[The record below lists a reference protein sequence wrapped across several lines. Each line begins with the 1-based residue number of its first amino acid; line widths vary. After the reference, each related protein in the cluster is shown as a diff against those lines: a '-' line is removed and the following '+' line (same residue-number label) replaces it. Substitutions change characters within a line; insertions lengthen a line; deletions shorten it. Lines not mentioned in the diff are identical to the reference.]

1 MSDFRM
7 SLQSSGPLHEQNT
20 SVPGVHQK
28 FSRLSAVAT
37 TENVAN
43 IAASAN
49 PSSSGSL
56 TGKAYYETCWE
67 LRNKTKGFSEPTP
80 STPYQAGQWK
90 QCEPVAQRA
99 IYNSGLMFAGTE
111 DGEEAE
117 RLRRACPD
125 KWSEVPMSG
134 VFYLYVNEGGVSG
147 IFSFLPAA
155 WSISHWA
162 TKRWP
167 RCISAACI
175 SSCLNRRPIG
185 RFVAFDHRSGSFVF
199 LKTGILACE

>member
-1 MSDFRM
+1 MAAQAGAAG
-7 SLQSSGPLHEQNT
+7 LPVLYPLALFISMRARGKNT
-20 SVPGVHQK
+20 M
-28 FSRLSAVAT
+28 AVIGWILAL
-37 TENVAN
+37 
-43 IAASAN
+43 AAGFWVYTDYQA
-49 PSSSGSL
+49 SGSL

-90 QCEPVAQRA
+90 QCEPIAQRA

-111 DGEEAE
+111 DGEDAE

-134 VFYLYVNEGGVSG
+134 VFYLYVKDMETEGGVSG

-167 RCISAACI
+167 RCNGERERQGYPHVVEKNDGTFAWEKPCPK
-175 SSCLNRRPIG
+175 CR
-185 RFVAFDHRSGSFVF
+185 
-199 LKTGILACE
+199 